1 MLQVVKKK
9 NINIWLQEVQV
20 VQELMAATL
29 KV

>member
-20 VQELMAATL
+20 VQELMVATL